1 MKSNERKEDITG
13 LATKICIWKVEV
25 NCEHCNLDEI
35 LFCRPKPKYA
45 FLFAIPLLIAI
56 IPTVIGILFF
66 SGING
71 IWKIIILGIWFA
83 YGFFF
88 LNIWE
93 SQMLC
98 NHCPYYAN
106 DSEKYLRCPIDRGKL
121 KTGSYDPGPTSLSEK
136 IQFIIGTIILIG
148 YPLPFLIIENLW
160 IFLIFW
166 TIGIISWIFTLQV
179 KVCKDCV
186 NFACPLNRVPKS
198 IRDDFF
204 KRNPVIRKAWEQKG
218 YKIEN

>member
-13 LATKICIWKVEV
+13 LATKICIWRSKA
-25 NCEHCNLDEI
+25 NCENCNLDEM
-35 LFCRPKPKYA
+35 LFCRSKSKYA
-45 FLFAIPLLIAI
+45 FLFATPLLIAI
-56 IPTVIGILFF
+56 IPTVVGILFF
-66 SGING
+66 SGISW
-71 IWKIIILGIWFA
+71 IWNIIILGIWFA

-106 DSEKYLRCPIDRGKL
+106 DSEKFLRCPIDKGKL

-136 IQFIIGTIILIG
+136 IQFIIGVIILIG
-148 YPLPFLIIENLW
+148 YPLPFLIFENLW
-160 IFLIFW
+160 ISLVFWAIGTIFW
-166 TIGIISWIFTLQV
+166 VFTIQL
-179 KVCKDCV
+179 KVCTDCV

-198 IRDDFF
+198 IRDEFF